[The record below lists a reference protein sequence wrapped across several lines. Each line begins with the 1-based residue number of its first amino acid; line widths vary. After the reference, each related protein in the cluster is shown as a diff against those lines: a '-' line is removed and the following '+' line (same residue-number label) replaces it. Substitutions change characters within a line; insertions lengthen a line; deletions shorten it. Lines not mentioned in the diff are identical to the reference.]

1 MFQEGLRYLTMKVL
15 DLLKEISMSGCKLT
29 DTLIGYN
36 LKLGKNYK
44 GTPLYIAF
52 VVSLVSQFMHFPYEK
67 HLEVVYEI
75 IRYFKSILRKGL
87 LFKKNEQ
94 QGVKNY
100 TNTNWVKV
108 ITDRRFTFKY
118 YMFV

>member
-67 HLEVVYEI
+67 HLEVV
-75 IRYFKSILRKGL
+75 
-87 LFKKNEQ
+87 
-94 QGVKNY
+94 
-100 TNTNWVKV
+100 
-108 ITDRRFTFKY
+108 
-118 YMFV
+118 